1 LDEHPYTSGLE
12 DVHLV
17 HNSVPELDLD
27 EIDTAVTFLGRK
39 LSLPLIINAMTG
51 GIKEALDFN
60 RDISELGVQ
69 FNIGIAVGSQTIAL
83 ENRQLAE
90 SFKIV
95 RKVNPGGL
103 ILANVAANTEPQ
115 MAVRAAEM
123 IEANG
128 LQLHLNVPQ
137 ELAMREGDRKFKGL
151 KDNIAEIVRISPVP
165 VIAKEVGFGMS
176 RETARQLFD
185 LGVHILDLGGRGGT
199 NFIAIEQARS
209 GVLADEFTSWGIPTA
224 ASIAEI
230 SSLNLPLQLVA
241 SGGIRGG
248 LEAAKALA
256 LGADIIGIAG
266 RFLRVWSEEGKKGL
280 EEEIE
285 RFRYH
290 LKASML
296 MTGSKTLTELRR
308 TPLVIGGSTAHWL
321 TARGIDV
328 SRWARR

>member
-1 LDEHPYTSGLE
+1 MLTRRDPQVWDRRRSFIISTTAKTSSMLKVWSRGDRIRSRRKLEHLNIARRLDEHPYTSGLE

-185 LGVHILDLGGRGGT
+185 LGVHILDLGGRGAPTLSPSNRPVGC
-199 NFIAIEQARS
+199 
-209 GVLADEFTSWGIPTA
+209 LADEFTSGEYQPQQA
-224 ASIAEI
+224 LQI
-230 SSLNLPLQLVA
+230 SSLNLQWLLPGDPGRAGGRKGPGLGSRYNRNCRPFS
-241 SGGIRGG
+241 SGSG
-248 LEAAKALA
+248 AK
-256 LGADIIGIAG
+256 
-266 RFLRVWSEEGKKGL
+266 RKK
-280 EEEIE
+280 
-285 RFRYH
+285 
-290 LKASML
+290 A
-296 MTGSKTLTELRR
+296 
-308 TPLVIGGSTAHWL
+308 
-321 TARGIDV
+321 
-328 SRWARR
+328 